1 MSNIEDSAISIVT
14 ESKNDGTLQ
23 EEVEVLCRLCAL
35 PTSSNMLRSIYDDN
49 IDNKINTILPLQVS
63 KCRIICL

>member
-1 MSNIEDSAISIVT
+1 MSDVENSTISIVT
-14 ESKNDGTLQ
+14 ESQNDHTLQ
-23 EEVEVLCRLCAL
+23 EKVEELCRLCAL

-63 KCRIICL
+63 KC

>member
-1 MSNIEDSAISIVT
+1 MSNIKDSTISIVT
-14 ESKNDGTLQ
+14 ESQNDGTLQ
-23 EEVEVLCRLCAL
+23 EEEVEVLCRLCAL

-63 KCRIICL
+63 KC